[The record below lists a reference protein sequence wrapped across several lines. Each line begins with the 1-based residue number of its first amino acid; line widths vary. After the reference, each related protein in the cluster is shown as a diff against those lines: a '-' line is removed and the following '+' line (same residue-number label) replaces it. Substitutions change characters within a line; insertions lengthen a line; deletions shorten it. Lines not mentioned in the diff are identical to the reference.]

1 MSISQ
6 SDGALVDATSA
17 DGKVVVTLE
26 GRCTQTIAD
35 HLCNLQTLDGMLAAA
50 LVSQWPESPT
60 WGWLFA
66 RHTATQTA
74 S

>member
-1 MSISQ
+1 MSIAQ

-26 GRCTQTIAD
+26 GRTQTIAD
-35 HLCNLQTLDGMLAAA
+35 HLCRLQTLDGMLAAA
-50 LVSQWPESPT
+50 LVLQWPESPT